1 MKSQHY
7 RAAVGGLTAMALA
20 LTACQQSAGS
30 GGSGGKADPEATKKA
45 ITALEKKW
53 SDQFQAKPADLEA
66 LLGNYADD
74 AFFIAPGVKSA
85 DGSTE
90 IRQAYANGLA
100 DPNFTISFASDKVD
114 VASSG
119 ELAYSRGH
127 FTEKYTDPKTQ
138 KVMSTS
144 GSFLTVWKK
153 QQDGSW
159 KAQEDF
165 AASDPD
171 ATKPVPPAAPATRAK
186 MTSF

>member
-1 MKSQHY
+1 M
-7 RAAVGGLTAMALA
+7 GLA
-20 LTACQQSAGS
+20 LTSCQQSAGS
-30 GGSGGKADPEATKKA
+30 GGNGDPAAAKKA
-45 ITALEKKW
+45 IAATEKKW

-66 LLGNYADD
+66 LLGYYADD
-74 AFFIAPGVKSA
+74 AFFVAPGMKPA
-85 DGSTE
+85 NGSTE

-100 DPNFTISFASDKVD
+100 DPNFAISFASDKVD

-119 ELAYSRGH
+119 DLAYSRGH
-127 FTEKYTDPKTQ
+127 FTEKFTDPKSGQ
-138 KVMSTS
+138 VMNTS

-165 AASDPD
+165 AVSDPD
-171 ATKPVPPAAPATRAK
+171 ATKPVPPAKPATRAK

>member
-1 MKSQHY
+1 MALS
-7 RAAVGGLTAMALA
+7 GLTAMTLA
-20 LTACQQSAGS
+20 LTACQQSAVS
-30 GGSGGKADPEATKKA
+30 GGNADPAAAKKA
-45 ITALEKKW
+45 IAAAEKKW
-53 SDQFQAKPADLEA
+53 SEQFQAKPADLEA
-66 LLGNYADD
+66 LLGNYAED

-85 DGSTE
+85 NGSTE

-100 DPNFTISFASDKVD
+100 DPNFTISFASDKID

-127 FTEKYTDPKTQ
+127 FTEKFTDPKSGQ
-138 KVMSTS
+138 VMNTS

-159 KAQEDF
+159 KAEEDF

-171 ATKPVPPAAPATRAK
+171 TTKPAAPAKPATRAK
-186 MTSF
+186 MVSF